1 MVEHVVDTP
10 LHEPDDE
17 FVGGAP
23 RLHEEFAGS
32 CAISSADE
40 SAGTDE
46 DLERVLFSV
55 ESRHEE
61 VVVEVEHDDELRS
74 ANTVQDGLGTHDDR
88 SRHRIE
94 RRCRHLLDRTL
105 QERSDL
111 LSKAGHTRSE
121 DLEPYGAAGAAQDG
135 ALGVTGRADQR
146 ITSFGDRRPTGG
158 TRRQRRAGPTG
169 EQGGSALGVMEDHHG
184 ARAR

>member
-74 ANTVQDGLGTHDDR
+74 AL
-88 SRHRIE
+88 IE
-94 RRCRHLLDRTL
+94 ANIKGKIESVRWARKT
-105 QERSDL
+105 ERL
-111 LSKAGHTRSE
+111 YRE
-121 DLEPYGAAGAAQDG
+121 REREI
-135 ALGVTGRADQR
+135 RAD
-146 ITSFGDRRPTGG
+146 IF
-158 TRRQRRAGPTG
+158 
-169 EQGGSALGVMEDHHG
+169 
-184 ARAR
+184 